1 MEESPGLV
9 NLLAAREILKSGIQK
24 SRTIATAVDQT
35 GSRLNQASHNLAYLQ
50 APIKTMASKCA
61 VYEIGGHVDRAI
73 APATSVLK
81 VLDLVY
87 ELQDSLQIDPRAPAL
102 FTHLATIKRLQ
113 GALKLLADNCRLV
126 ILWLED
132 VVQILKDNA
141 AADDDW
147 YLVRVSKVVNILV
160 ELQLFSQDGGGVL
173 SSAFDRLE
181 IEFRHLL
188 TETDFSHP
196 TDSDEDNDIEDSFF
210 PAPVIQELQA
220 ITEVLAANNRL
231 DKCSSIYAQV
241 RIANARATIQAL
253 NVEYLGFQLSEMD
266 SVQNVEAYIY
276 QWDEHMEFAVRN
288 LLQKEYRLCS
298 EVYKRVGKDVWMD
311 CFSKIAT
318 ECGFIDIFDFGSS
331 VCKCKKEAMKLL
343 TLLKIFSTLDKLR
356 LQFNELFS
364 GKFCVNIQN
373 QTRAL
378 VKKVVDGACEIFWE
392 LLAQVELQRASSP
405 PPDCDIP
412 RLVYFVTD
420 YCDQLL
426 EDENRS
432 ILTRVLEISQVWNQA
447 NVEDGLL
454 SNEIHSIMK
463 ALEINLESWAQ
474 SYNDTALSYLFMMN
488 SHWYLCNSTRGN
500 KLGELMGK
508 SWLWAYEE
516 SVEYYEALYLG
527 ESWEKLLV
535 LLHEEGL
542 TLFPGGRAIN
552 RDLVKTRIRI
562 FCEAFDEM
570 YKKQSKWILCD
581 KALRWKTCQLIVEA
595 IVPPYKSYLQRF
607 MAGLD
612 HETERVKYTAE
623 SLEKLIGLLFQPK
636 LGKYGGSKCTD
647 LIGMKNATIN
657 HFSSTPA
664 AA

>member
-1 MEESPGLV
+1 MEESHGLDS
-9 NLLAAREILKSGIQK
+9 LLAARELLKSSIQK
-24 SRTIATAVDQT
+24 SRNIAAAVDET
-35 GSRLNQASHNLAYLQ
+35 GSRLNQTSHNLAYLQ
-50 APIKTMASKCA
+50 APIKDMATRCA
-61 VYEIGGHVDRAI
+61 VYEIRVHVDRAI
-73 APATSVLK
+73 APAAAVLK

-87 ELQDSLQIDPRAPAL
+87 ELQDSLEIDPRAAGL

-113 GALKLLADNCRLV
+113 GALKLLADNCRLAT
-126 ILWLED
+126 LWLED
-132 VVQILKDNA
+132 VVQILKNNA
-141 AADDDW
+141 AAANDW
-147 YLVRVSKVVNILV
+147 YLVRVSKVVKILV
-160 ELQLFSQDGGGVL
+160 ELQLFCQDGGVL
-173 SSAFDRLE
+173 SSAFDSLE
-181 IEFRHLL
+181 IEYRRLL

-196 TDSDEDNDIEDSFF
+196 RDSENINIEDSSF
-210 PAPVIQELQA
+210 PVPVIHELQA
-220 ITEVLAANNRL
+220 ITEVLASNNRL
-231 DKCSSIYAQV
+231 DKCTSIYAQV

-253 NVEYLGFQLSEMD
+253 NVDYLGIQLSEMD

-276 QWDEHMEFAVRN
+276 QWDEHMEFVVRH
-288 LLQKEYRLCS
+288 LLQKEYILCS
-298 EVYKRVGKDVWMD
+298 EVYTKDGKDVGMK
-311 CFSKIAT
+311 CFAKIAT
-318 ECGFIDIFDFGSS
+318 ECGFIDIFNFGSS
-331 VCKCKKEAMKLL
+331 LCKCKKEAMKLL

-356 LQFNELFS
+356 LQFNELFN
-364 GKFCVNIQN
+364 GKFCMKIQN

-392 LLAQVELQRASSP
+392 LLAQVEMQRASTP
-405 PPDCDIP
+405 PPDGDIP
-412 RLVYFVTD
+412 KLVCFVTD

-426 EDENRS
+426 EDDNRS
-432 ILTRVLEISQVWNQA
+432 ILTRVLEISQVWNHT
-447 NVEDGLL
+447 NFEDGLL
-454 SNEIHSIMK
+454 SSEIHSIMK

-474 SYNDTALSYLFMMN
+474 SYNDTSLSYLFMMN
-488 SHWYLCNSTRGN
+488 NHWYLCNSTRGN

-516 SVEYYEALYLG
+516 SVEYYAALYLG

-535 LLHEEGL
+535 LLHEDGL

-552 RDLVKTRIRI
+552 RDLVKKRIGI

-570 YKKQSKWILCD
+570 YKKQSKWILSD
-581 KALRWKTCQLIVEA
+581 KAFRWKTCQLIVEA
-595 IVPPYKSYLQRF
+595 IVPPYKSYLQRY

-612 HETERVKYTAE
+612 HETEHVKYTAE

-647 LIGMKNATIN
+647 LIGVKNAAIS